1 MRQWSHANPTEPS
14 CFHELMPLTIKLIM
28 IFLLFPSCVQSAFQ
42 FTCHLLFHHVD
53 MQTLA
58 RYTSVVLNS
67 LRHDDIYNI
76 SPFLKVEALALNI

>member
-1 MRQWSHANPTEPS
+1 MVSRSPNRTQ
-14 CFHELMPLTIKLIM
+14 
-28 IFLLFPSCVQSAFQ
+28 LFPRTDAINNKVNYDISVFSSCVQSAFQ